1 MYRESERLKS
11 LCSSGDDLNYD
22 LNQLQNELNVIKPM
36 INDEKLKSIIE
47 LYEKL
52 RAFVT
57 VMSVFTGALILP
69 VS

>member
-1 MYRESERLKS
+1 MYRESEQLKS
-11 LCSSGDDLNYD
+11 LCSSGDHLNYD

-57 VMSVFTGALILP
+57 VMCVFTGALILP